1 MKLLTASL
9 CFLLFSTSSFAEKSA
24 IFSAAEMLSN
34 CENFTGQS
42 QLESFE
48 MVYCAAYFQGVL
60 DGFGYAEYSQD
71 FDLYCAPDNVKSPQK
86 IMVIKKYF
94 QEHQD
99 ILHSPAPQLAAWA
112 LSEAFPCNK

>member
-1 MKLLTASL
+1 MKLLIACL
-9 CFLLFSTSSFAEKSA
+9 LLFFFNTSSFAEKSA

-42 QLESFE
+42 KLESFE

-60 DGFGYAEYSQD
+60 DGFGYAEYSQG
-71 FDLYCAPDNVKSPQK
+71 FDLYCAPEDVKSPEK
-86 IMVIKKYF
+86 ILIIKKYF
-94 QEHQD
+94 QEHQN

-112 LSEAFPCNK
+112 LSEAFPCKN